1 MERVARVLTR
11 IEPHP
16 IRGRESVAMGTR
28 FTRAER
34 LSSWRRI
41 SLHMWGPPRDPTVYG
56 NLEIKMPRALA
67 YLEAANAAAPDARV
81 TVTHLVAK
89 AIAKAVAD
97 HPDANA
103 FIAGRRIYLRSGVDV
118 YCQVATDG
126 GKDLSGV
133 KISEA
138 DRKSVIEI
146 ARELARRADGVRRHV
161 DPGSERTKGIVMR
174 VPHAFLGLLMRL
186 IGYLTFDL
194 RLDLS
199 RFGIEYDQFGSAMVS
214 NVGGFGVGHAFAPLV
229 PVSRVPIVL
238 LVGQVT
244 DKAVVEDGE
253 VVAAPCMTI
262 GATFDHRLIDGYQAS
277 SMART
282 VIAAIENP
290 YRAFGLPTRSS
301 SIDARFV
308 MDWPGTNGSDP
319 GDNACKDRKPGF
331 LREEDRPIPEESD

>member
-1 MERVARVLTR
+1 
-11 IEPHP
+11 
-16 IRGRESVAMGTR
+16 MGSR
-28 FTRAER
+28 FTRARR

-89 AIAKAVAD
+89 AIAKAVAE

-126 GKDLSGV
+126 GRDLSGV
-133 KISEA
+133 KIADA

-161 DPGSERTKGIVMR
+161 DPGSERSKRIVMR
-174 VPHAFLGLLMRL
+174 VPHAWLGLLMRL

-199 RFGIEYDQFGSAMVS
+199 RFGIAYDQFGSAMVS
-214 NVGGFGVGHAFAPLV
+214 NIGSFGLGVGHALAPLV
-229 PVSRVPIVL
+229 PASRVPIVL
-238 LVGQVT
+238 LVGQVA
-244 DKAVVEDGE
+244 DKAIVDGGE
-253 VVAAPCMTI
+253 VVAAPCMTV

-277 SMART
+277 SMAKS
-282 VIAAIENP
+282 VIRAIEDP
-290 YRAFGLPTRSS
+290 YRAFGLPSRSS
-301 SIDARFV
+301 STDARFV
-308 MDWPGTNGSDP
+308 MDWPDASGRDP
-319 GDNACKDRKPGF
+319 HDSACKDRKPGF
-331 LREEDRPIPEESD
+331 LREEDRLPPEESD